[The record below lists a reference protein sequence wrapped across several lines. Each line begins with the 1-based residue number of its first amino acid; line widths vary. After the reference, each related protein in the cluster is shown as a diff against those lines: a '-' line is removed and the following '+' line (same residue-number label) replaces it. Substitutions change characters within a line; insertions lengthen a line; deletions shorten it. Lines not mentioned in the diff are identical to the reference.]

1 MTRHTTETHQV
12 LRHTTEVQAITI
24 AAATTGVHPEA
35 VSVEAEVRLEAATAE
50 AVAIAEAVTAEVHPE
65 AADSS

>member
-1 MTRHTTETHQV
+1 MTRHTTETHQA
-12 LRHTTEVQAITI
+12 LRHTTEVQAITV

-50 AVAIAEAVTAEVHPE
+50 AVTAEVHPE
-65 AADSS
+65 AADSSREQI